1 MYNEITSLPHFRIS
15 LPISFFTTMSNFS
28 TQKIS
33 SELLAEIKEA
43 IKDKYYG
50 SVEIYIQDNRV
61 TQITER
67 VIRKLGEVKSKKE
80 KRL

>member
-1 MYNEITSLPHFRIS
+1 
-15 LPISFFTTMSNFS
+15 MSDFS
-28 TQKIS
+28 TKRIS

-50 SVEIYIQDNRV
+50 SVEIYIQDNKV

-67 VIRKLGEVKSKKE
+67 VIRKLGEVAIKKE
-80 KRL
+80 KLK